1 MKRRWALWA
10 ECNIGAR
17 LPHDGMCV
25 EKLKIIN
32 PMLLLQVWS
41 TYSKV
46 SSLGTWTPCRLAQCI
61 WWDNWAT
68 KYQFR
73 QEFKLSAARTNIV
86 KCNQCLGPSSPVI
99 TDCKEDSI
107 PPHGRHQLLNE
118 ERQKRPTDNRQVKV
132 VYHEKAVEVQRRPVL
147 HQFSTCEDSNVVCRE
162 QRHRRLQGRNGRLPR
177 FESEFCGRIAHHRSI

>member
-10 ECNIGAR
+10 ECSIGVR

-25 EKLKIIN
+25 EKLKMIN

-46 SSLGTWTPCRLAQCI
+46 SSSGTWTPCRSALCT

-68 KYQFR
+68 NNQFR
-73 QEFKLSAARTNIV
+73 QDFKLSAARTDIV
-86 KCNQCLGPSSPVI
+86 KRNQWLGPSSPVI

-118 ERQKRPTDNRQVKV
+118 ERQKRATDNRQVKV

-147 HQFSTCEDSNVVCRE
+147 HQFSTSEDGKVVCRE
-162 QRHRRLQGRNGRLPR
+162 QRHRGLQGRNGCLPR
-177 FESEFCGRIAHHRSI
+177 YESEFCRRIARHRSI